1 MPVPG
6 PIPNTPSINQI
17 KQGNELIP
25 DRIRCGTGD
34 LLADDTAGQAVEG
47 VDFFCQACW
56 GE

>member
-1 MPVPG
+1 MPTPT
-6 PIPNTPSINQI
+6 PIPNTLPNNQI
-17 KQGNELIP
+17 KQRKELIP
-25 DRIRCGTGD
+25 DRFRCCTGD